1 MNERNGLY
9 LEAVLINISS
19 ESHYAEINM
28 HTVKEKKLHII
39 KIKRSLILI
48 FSWKAFKVD
57 SNK

>member
-39 KIKRSLILI
+39 KIKRSLT
-48 FSWKAFKVD
+48 FNTFMKGF
-57 SNK
+57 

>member
-39 KIKRSLILI
+39 KIKRSLILMKG
-48 FSWKAFKVD
+48 F
-57 SNK
+57 